1 MNSKNQ
7 VGFADVYHRYVE
19 AEVNIIAGNSE
30 NESNPI
36 EGELKLAQED
46 FILALTEGIAG
57 ITAIGIS
64 RLRLQIN

>member
-1 MNSKNQ
+1 M
-7 VGFADVYHRYVE
+7 YHRYVE
-19 AEVNIIAGNSE
+19 AEDNIIAGNSE

-36 EGELKLAQED
+36 EGELKQAQED

-57 ITAIGIS
+57 ITAIVIS